1 MLQNVYLSPVTDHIL
16 PAISTSKRR
25 HTLEPGA
32 SAERRQQRILTKF
45 ERRLHSLFVQA
56 LPERRLA
63 LTISH
68 VTYDCACKMFQL
80 HIEGGALKTQ
90 KLGVMSGTEKELMV
104 LLQALQKVGLGGDRA
119 QRAFAYAM
127 DKLMNEFMVSHWM
140 KVDWDHLSSVTR
152 KLRRWIKHGFSPFV
166 RTVVAHLGGDNN
178 FSTPEDDAQRWLDMA
193 LARLG
198 RARIANLFDYIVNW
212 DRSLGAIL
220 DIKARGLLFAHQEF
234 SY

>member
-1 MLQNVYLSPVTDHIL
+1 M
-16 PAISTSKRR
+16 
-25 HTLEPGA
+25 
-32 SAERRQQRILTKF
+32 
-45 ERRLHSLFVQA
+45 
-56 LPERRLA
+56 
-63 LTISH
+63 TISQ

-80 HIEGGALKTQ
+80 HIGENSAGPQ
-90 KLGVMSGTEKELMV
+90 KLGVSSGAEKELIV

-140 KVDWDHLSSVTR
+140 KVDWDRLSSVTR

-166 RTVVAHLGGDNN
+166 RTVVTQLGGDNN

-198 RARIANLFDYIVNW
+198 RARISNLFDYVVKW
-212 DRSLGAIL
+212 DHSLGAIL
-220 DIKARGLLFAHQEF
+220 DIKVFDFDLCSRSALLTMDRNISRHQQHD
-234 SY
+234 YI